1 MDFVILFNDT
11 IITKESPKKHLK
23 HCSFII
29 KASFVWE
36 IEAAVM
42 DV

>member
-23 HCSFII
+23 HFYIHNLS
-29 KASFVWE
+29 
-36 IEAAVM
+36 
-42 DV
+42 